1 MNVDE
6 DKAKKD
12 RIDRIAK
19 ALEKVPI
26 RMYKVDHEKLVE
38 DVEILCGCIVHIH
51 LRKMIGQVG
60 EEIVLYDF
68 SIIDH
73 CRFHGEMM
81 TLISKDWDKDDY
93 EDMDLEGDVQE
104 Y

>member
-1 MNVDE
+1 MNE
-6 DKAKKD
+6 EEEKAKKN

-19 ALEKVPI
+19 ALEKAPI
-26 RMYKVDHEKLVE
+26 RLYKVDHEKFV
-38 DVEILCGCIVHIH
+38 DDIEILCGCVVHIH

-68 SIIDH
+68 PLIDH

-81 TLISKDWDKDDY
+81 TEISKSWDKDDY
-93 EDMDLEGDVQE
+93 EDVDLEGDIEQ

>member
-12 RIDRIAK
+12 RIGRIAK

-26 RMYKVDHEKLVE
+26 RLYKVDHEQLVE
-38 DVEILCGCIVHIH
+38 DVEILCGCVVHIH

-60 EEIVLYDF
+60 EEIVLFDF
-68 SIIDH
+68 TIIDY
-73 CRFHGEMM
+73 CKFHADMM
-81 TLISKDWDKDDY
+81 TEISKDWDKDDY
-93 EDMDLEGDVQE
+93 EVMDLEGDIEQ